1 MSENQSK
8 FDLWWNSPKTKRI
21 VGMLYSSGAAVV
33 IVGAMGK
40 ILHTSWGGAMLGLG
54 MGVEAFLFLM
64 GVLDKPHKEYE
75 WHKVFDFDAEGG
87 GGVIGNGGGVS
98 SGSSAGIA
106 VNYSESLSDSDVKK
120 LSEGIKNLSNTAEQ
134 LSGISAVVNSTDK
147 LTKNIDA
154 ASDATARFISTQES
168 LNTATGNLQSSYK
181 GINDGMELVEKNT
194 KNYAVK
200 VEEINK
206 NLSSINTV
214 YEIQLK
220 NIQAQSEGLSKQ
232 TEALK
237 QVGTELNL
245 ITKKKKK
252 MKQSTAGALE
262 QTENFKS
269 GTEKLSKQVA
279 DLNAVYGNMLNAL
292 S

>member
-1 MSENQSK
+1 M
-8 FDLWWNSPKTKRI
+8 
-21 VGMLYSSGAAVV
+21 
-33 IVGAMGK
+33 
-40 ILHTSWGGAMLGLG
+40 
-54 MGVEAFLFLM
+54 
-64 GVLDKPHKEYE
+64 
-75 WHKVFDFDAEGG
+75 
-87 GGVIGNGGGVS
+87 
-98 SGSSAGIA
+98 
-106 VNYSESLSDSDVKK
+106 KK

-134 LSGISAVVNSTDK
+134 LSGISTVVSATDK

-154 ASDATARFISTQES
+154 ASDVTVKFINTQES

-200 VEEINK
+200 VDEINK

-237 QVGTELNL
+237 QVGSDLNL
-245 ITKKKKK
+245 ITADLQK
-252 MKQSTAGALE
+252 MKQSTTGALE

-269 GTEKLSKQVA
+269 GTEKLAKQVA